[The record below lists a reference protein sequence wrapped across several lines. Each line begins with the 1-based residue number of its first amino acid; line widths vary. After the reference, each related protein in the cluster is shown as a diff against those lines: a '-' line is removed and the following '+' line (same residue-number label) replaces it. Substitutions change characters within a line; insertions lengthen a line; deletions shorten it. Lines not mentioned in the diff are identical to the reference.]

1 MRSPIR
7 SFDKIKENF
16 IRYYDTAFH
25 IDNEIVEKERD
36 ELLIADGN
44 LTREPYIEPMPEYKE
59 FTNDNGEHK
68 TFGQMTREDLGLDD
82 NDITYAQWESF
93 KGLASIGLFNPN
105 NTLFVHQ
112 AEMLKEALKGKN
124 CVVTSGTGSGKTES
138 FLLPLFAQLSKEMTS
153 WSRINGNY
161 PNRNLVKQIKNN
173 NLLTNAGDLSA
184 RGGVPFIADPNGTL
198 LTRQRPDNVEIRK
211 PAVRALLIYPMNAL
225 VEDQMRRLRAAL
237 DKHEID
243 FQTGVEKETSLD
255 WFDHNTGGN
264 RIYFGRYN
272 SAAPVSGVLKYEP
285 NKPGEAKKVKEFY
298 EKLEQIDS
306 NYDQVVDY
314 VKNILPLESDFIE
327 KTDKEKK
334 EIIEEHLN
342 FFPRLDGTEMY
353 SRQDMQVTP
362 PDILVTNFS
371 MLSVMLM
378 RKVEDDIWKAT
389 RDWLDANPNNIFH
402 IIIDELHL
410 NRGTAGTE
418 QAYLLRMLYKRL
430 GRSPRTSS
438 QIRVLASSASL
449 EANEEGYQFVAD
461 FFDLDINDVKDN
473 NKFQFIPGDLKP
485 VEEYNGNDELSA
497 DLFIRI
503 SEAWSKNSKPGSD
516 ELTNKFIDACN
527 IIAQELNMP
536 QNANDPV
543 KSILEACTSMHLSAR
558 LHKAFTFK
566 NSAGKDYQR
575 AIVAFGEP
583 NESNMNR
590 VLALELF
597 GNQLSLE
604 QQRKALDGFFIIR
617 SIMGDDKYKKEFN
630 NCLPRF
636 RNHLFF
642 KNIKG
647 LWCSLDK
654 NEVATDYQDPN
665 RTIGRIFSHPV
676 DKTPKGNRALELL
689 YCEHCGAI
697 FVGGYRAKAE
707 SGMFGETSW
716 CLLPDSSDL
725 ENVPHHQISEDVL
738 RRTYRQFGVFWPG
751 KQEEMTPHADIKNG
765 DIVNNFRW
773 NRVQKANGK
782 EDDDN
787 RLFGEW
793 KTAYLHKKSGKIILE
808 NAPANINDYVEGQI
822 YRIVVQDRLGND
834 IDIADT
840 NRQTDYVSM
849 PHTCPACGTNCQPYF
864 NDNRTRGRRSPIRGF
879 HTGFAKFSQ
888 LLADEM
894 MKQLPLM
901 PDKHKLVAFSDS
913 RESAAKLSAGIES
926 NHFKEMVREVLG
938 KVYRK
943 TFNDVEKKKCMLE
956 SLESGAKTPND
967 YQGINQ
973 DFAYDID
980 DALQY
985 IKRGQANRQVGST
998 GLTPIV
1004 FLNSIRNAAI
1014 EPIELSELV
1023 ANTVGLTDYVKEFI
1037 QLGVNPSGSLFS
1049 NQRVND
1055 GVNEVE
1061 WPKLF
1066 DFDNLQWNNAQANLN
1081 LKNAIS
1087 IKVFK
1092 EFARSLSGSLFYS
1105 FESTGLGYFCINH
1118 HNQALLSWLQNNN
1131 QSRATIDELLEVA
1144 DACIRVWMELYRHN
1158 MTEEAQSFIGNISQR
1173 NNQHNYNP
1181 QYTKSVNKW
1190 PQTVQ
1195 RWLENV
1201 AAHHQWDADNLKSTI
1216 FGMFTHN
1223 NAGLNII
1230 DQDLGIV
1237 LDRLYFQFVPK
1248 DRQIYWNPSTKK
1260 PHLHIG
1266 GGICV
1271 KEGRTRLYA
1280 DAKSKKQMILEPATR
1295 ANGDPVLVKD
1305 LWEKNY
1311 LSYYSMVESQEPQRL
1326 HCEEMTGQTDDQFLR
1341 QRHFRNIIL
1350 EDENKLVDQI
1360 DLLSVTTTLE
1370 VGVDIGSLQSV
1381 MLANMPPQRFNY
1393 QQRVGRAGRR
1403 GQPFSFVL
1411 TFCRDRSHDSYYFR
1425 NPSKITGDSCPTPFL
1440 AMHSGNYD
1448 IAKRLIAKEILRIFF
1463 KDATNVDEVQ
1473 DINGEFGLLIRE
1485 EKRDA
1490 NGNVIVAA
1498 RNNWFS
1504 NDPDSYRNQ
1513 FVRWLC
1519 DINHRD
1525 DCLKAVKWIVGRNDI
1540 QELND
1545 WVTIDTNGNCGLLS
1559 KIDEILKNDLI
1570 YSNTIAKKLA
1580 MGGLLPMYGMPND
1593 QKALLTTEAALQ
1605 NVNSS
1610 DSQIGTISRDA
1621 NIAIYEFAP
1630 GSQKT
1635 KDKQV
1640 HTALGFAPAYGT
1652 DKPFEATYV
1661 YECPKCQHIMVDEDK
1676 ANIDNH
1682 NCPYCS
1688 EPVQPLNINR
1698 VIMPNNYITDFQP
1711 RDSED
1716 DKPVFTQRAPSIV
1729 ENATVNDDRR
1739 DVLNTSLIFANQ
1751 SMTWK
1756 INDNDSDGFN
1766 GNYCYDSD
1774 ARKYVWRQNAR
1785 GINNIPQG
1793 FPQEISNVS
1802 IACCKSTNVLHI
1814 GFNKL
1819 NDALTT
1825 DAFGE
1830 DPNNHKG
1837 KSTAIKAAFHSAAF
1851 IIQRSLADMLDIDP
1865 EEVEIAA
1872 LQKTK
1877 VQQGGTEIDS
1887 AEIILNDQL
1896 VNGSGFVKHLYDA
1909 DLEAILSPLSESK
1922 NPNGFKKAE
1931 PNGVDF
1937 IQSLFDEDH
1946 IKECNDSCYK
1956 CLKVFLNMSFHP
1968 VLDWRLGICLLRMMS
1983 NKDYACGAD
1992 GIFNGYPEFTYFLG
2006 DKKVTWLDYCKQL
2019 AEDFKTNYLPNYT
2032 VANSDD
2038 NNNGLWYLSKGNQKL
2053 VIVHPLWNTERPTGW
2068 LKNHLDRIQGDI
2080 KFLDTFNLQ
2089 RRQPWCFMHING

>member
-44 LTREPYIEPMPEYKE
+44 LTREPYIEPMPEYLE
-59 FTNDNGEHK
+59 FTNGNGVSK

-82 NDITYAQWESF
+82 NDITSAQWETF
-93 KGLASIGLFNPN
+93 KGLAGIGLFNPN
-105 NTLFVHQ
+105 HTLYVHQ

-138 FLLPLFAQLSKEMTS
+138 FLLPLFAQLSKEMTT
-153 WSRINGNY
+153 WGGIKGNY

-173 NLLTNAGDLSA
+173 NLLTNAGGLSA
-184 RGGVPFIADPNGTL
+184 QGAKYIADQNGTL
-198 LTRQRPDNVEIRK
+198 LTRQRPNNVENPNRL

-243 FQTGVEKETSLD
+243 FNTGIERETSLN
-255 WFDHNTGGN
+255 WFDLNTGGN

-272 SAAPVSGVLKYEP
+272 SAAPVSGSLEYT
-285 NKPGEAKKVKEFY
+285 NASEAKKVKDFY
-298 EKLEQIDS
+298 EKLSKIDS

-314 VKNILPLESDFIE
+314 VKNILPQEPDFIK

-334 EIIEEHLN
+334 ETIEELLN

-378 RKVEDDIWKAT
+378 RKVEDDIWIKNTKA
-389 RDWLDANPNNIFH
+389 WLDANPNNIFH

-430 GRSPRTSS
+430 ERSPRTSS

-449 EANEEGYQFVAD
+449 EANEEGNQFVAD
-461 FFDLDINDVKDN
+461 FFDLDINDVKDK

-485 VEEYNGNDELSA
+485 IEEYNGNDVLAA

-503 SEAWSKNSKPGSD
+503 SDAWSKNSIPGSD
-516 ELTNKFIDACN
+516 ELTNEFIDACN
-527 IIAQELNMP
+527 IIAKELNLP
-536 QNANDPV
+536 QNPSDPV
-543 KSILEACTSMHLSAR
+543 KSILEACTNMHLSER

-566 NSAGKDYQR
+566 DSAGKDYQR

-676 DKTPKGNRALELL
+676 DKTPNGNRALELL

-751 KQEEMTPHADIKNG
+751 KQEEMTPHADIRNG

-773 NRVQKANGK
+773 NRVQKANGN

-822 YRIVVQDRLGND
+822 YRIIVQDRLGND

-894 MKQLPLM
+894 MKQLPLIA
-901 PDKHKLVAFSDS
+901 DKHKLVAFSDS

-943 TFNDVEKKKCMLE
+943 AFEDIDRKKRILE
-956 SLESGAKTPND
+956 ELESGSRKAND
-967 YQGINQ
+967 YSGEDQE
-973 DFAYDID
+973 FANDICT
-980 DALQY
+980 ALLY
-985 IKRGQANRQVGST
+985 IQNNLNILVRNT
-998 GLTPIV
+998 GMMPRA
-1004 FLNSIRNAAI
+1004 FLSSIRNAAI
-1014 EPIELSELV
+1014 EPIELSKLV

-1061 WPKLF
+1061 WPILF
-1066 DFDNLQWNNAQANLN
+1066 DFDNLQWNNVQATLN

-1087 IKVFK
+1087 VKVFK

-1118 HNQALLSWLQNNN
+1118 HNQVLLSWLQNNN
-1131 QSRATIDELLEVA
+1131 QCGATIDELLEVA
-1144 DACIRVWMELYRHN
+1144 DACIRVWMELYKHN
-1158 MTEEAQSFIGNISQR
+1158 MTEEAQDQRGFNGNFTQ
-1173 NNQHNYNP
+1173 
-1181 QYTKSVNKW
+1181 SVNHW
-1190 PQTVQ
+1190 PQKVR

-1201 AAHHQWDADNLKSTI
+1201 AALHQWDENDLKNTI
-1216 FGMFTHN
+1216 FGMFTLN
-1223 NAGLNII
+1223 DAGLNII
-1230 DQDLGIV
+1230 DQDRGVV

-1248 DRQIYWNPSTKK
+1248 DRQVYWNPSIKK

-1271 KEGRTRLYA
+1271 KEGRTRNYA
-1280 DAKSKKQMILEPATR
+1280 DSPDQMVLKLAVKPDST
-1295 ANGDPVLVKD
+1295 PVLVKD

-1350 EDENKLVDQI
+1350 KDENKLVDQI

-1425 NPSKITGDSCPTPFL
+1425 NPYKITGDPCPTPFL

-1448 IAKRLIAKEILRIFF
+1448 IAKRLIAKEILRMFF
-1463 KDATNVDEVQ
+1463 KTINTQQVRETH
-1473 DINGEFGLLIRE
+1473 DINGEFGLLIG
-1485 EKRDA
+1485 DIQD
-1490 NGNVIVAA
+1490 NQGNTITHNYWFDDLP
-1498 RNNWFS
+1498 NNI
-1504 NDPDSYRNQ
+1504 PSYRKS
-1513 FVRWLC
+1513 FVAWMNNNNTEC
-1519 DINHRD
+1519 IDT
-1525 DCLKAVKWIVGRNDI
+1525 VKWIVGRKDI

-1593 QKALLTTEAALQ
+1593 QKKLLTTRDSV
-1605 NVNSS
+1605 NNINSS
-1610 DSQIGTISRDA
+1610 DDQDGTISRDA

-1635 KDKQV
+1635 KDKRV
-1640 HTALGFAPAYGT
+1640 YTANGFAPAFGT
-1652 DKPFEATYV
+1652 DRPFEAMYV
-1661 YECPKCQHIMVDEDK
+1661 YECTKCHHIMVDEDK
-1676 ANIDNH
+1676 AKIENH
-1682 NCPYCS
+1682 QCPYCA
-1688 EPVQPLNINR
+1688 EPVPVLPAINR
-1698 VIMPNNYITDFQP
+1698 VVMPNNYITDFQP

-1716 DKPVFTQRAPSIV
+1716 DRPIFTQRAPSIV
-1729 ENATVNDDRR
+1729 ENAADEDDRNT
-1739 DVLNTSLIFANQ
+1739 VLNASMIFANQ
-1751 SMTWK
+1751 CMTWK
-1756 INDNDSDGFN
+1756 INDNEGEGFN
-1766 GNYCYDSD
+1766 GGY
-1774 ARKYVWRQNAR
+1774 RQWGQRNPLYLWELNANGQR
-1785 GINNIPQG
+1785 PNNTLPD
-1793 FPQEISNVS
+1793 EVSTVS

-1992 GIFNGYPEFTYFLG
+1992 GLFNGYPEFTYFLG